1 MDSSGMLR
9 GLLLVGLLSVMC
21 HGQASP
27 EVSAEELGG
36 DKPEA
41 AADRDLVSIPAE
53 MRGAAS

>member
-1 MDSSGMLR
+1 MLR
-9 GLLLVGLLSVMC
+9 GLLLVGLLSVIC

-27 EVSAEELGG
+27 EVSTEELEG

-41 AADRDLVSIPAE
+41 AADRDLVSIPAQ